1 MISDHPGIILVW
13 PLLVFGLGP
22 IFGMVSCMCLY
33 FSTSLGK
40 KLFVLLLFCCD
51 GKVHVVSGHPG
62 FIPVGPF
69 LASVLGSVL
78 IGWPDDG
85 QAVILVAGLS
95 Q

>member
-13 PLLVFGLGP
+13 PLLPDVCARADLWHGELYVFV
-22 IFGMVSCMCLY
+22 FFDKSR
-33 FSTSLGK
+33 K

-78 IGWPDDG
+78 ASALASVSW
-85 QAVILVAGLS
+85 ARS
-95 Q
+95 WRHS